1 MKYMKYT
8 LAERIALIVSYAS
21 LLGIAF
27 SILYAKGTIESN
39 TEMCV
44 PHALFAFVA
53 GTGVSL
59 TVWSA
64 LRLLVSISARL
75 RQLEEKK

>member
-1 MKYMKYT
+1 MKNMKYT
-8 LAERIALIVSYAS
+8 LTERYALTASNVS
-21 LLGIAF
+21 LLGILL

-44 PHALFAFVA
+44 PHALQALA
-53 GTGVSL
+53 LGTFISV
-59 TVWSA
+59 TVWA
-64 LRLLVSISARL
+64 GLRLLVSISARL